1 MKVHITVT
9 NDQGVTFEGSTE
21 LARVSKSGKA
31 SKAAGKTHAARR
43 PDTKLSFS
51 LNSRAFM
58 NKYARGMTGSRKF
71 TLLLAHLA
79 QGKVDQEI
87 SRERVASEWNRMK
100 SVLGGPYNGAHAT
113 RAKAE
118 GWIDSAK
125 WGHYQLSDS
134 WKEVTG
140 DE

>member
-1 MKVHITVT
+1 MKVRITVT
-9 NDQGVTFEGSTE
+9 DGQGVMFEGSAE
-21 LARVSKSGKA
+21 LVRLSKSGKA
-31 SKAAGKTHAARR
+31 PKTVAKTHVAPR
-43 PDTKLSFS
+43 PATRLPFS

-58 NKYARGMTGSRKF
+58 NKSAKGMSGSQKF

>member
-9 NDQGVTFEGSTE
+9 NDQGARFEGSAE
-21 LARVSKSGKA
+21 LVRISKSAKTSKPVAKA
-31 SKAAGKTHAARR
+31 HAASS
-43 PDTKLSFS
+43 PATKLSFS

-58 NKYARGMTGSRKF
+58 NKYARSMNGSRKF

-79 QGKVDQEI
+79 QGKTGQEI
-87 SRERVASEWNRMK
+87 SGEQIISTWNRMK
-100 SVLGGPYNGAHAT
+100 SVLGGAYNAAHAT

-118 GWIDSAK
+118 GWIDSPK
-125 WGHYQLSDS
+125 WGHYALSDS